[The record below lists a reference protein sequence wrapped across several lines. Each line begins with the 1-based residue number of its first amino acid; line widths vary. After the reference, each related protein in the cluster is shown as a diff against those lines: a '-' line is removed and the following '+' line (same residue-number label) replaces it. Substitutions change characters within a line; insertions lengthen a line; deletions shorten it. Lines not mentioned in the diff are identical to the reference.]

1 MLQQYS
7 LILDGEAQGFFVGY
21 GNGQMSPVVHH
32 RPGCPLVLVD
42 TEHEDEKR
50 DKLGKAIQQQS
61 QELIRTDDP
70 RSQDWTGEERQS
82 RGASLEPPLT
92 RTHG

>member
-1 MLQQYS
+1 M
-7 LILDGEAQGFFVGY
+7 ILDGESQGFFLGY
-21 GNGQMSPVVHH
+21 GKDQMS
-32 RPGCPLVLVD
+32 PGCPLVLVD

-50 DKLGKAIQQQS
+50 DKLGKAIQQQP
-61 QELIRTDDP
+61 QELIRTEDP